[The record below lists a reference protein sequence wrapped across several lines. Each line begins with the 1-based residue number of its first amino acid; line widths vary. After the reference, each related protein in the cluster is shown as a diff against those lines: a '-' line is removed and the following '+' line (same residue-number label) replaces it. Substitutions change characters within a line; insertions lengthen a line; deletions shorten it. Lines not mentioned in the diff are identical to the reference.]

1 MRLAWNGSDAPGT
14 ALPDWNILNLQNKK
28 NVDYRFTQGWHNWFY
43 KYGWHWLVLTFIK
56 MTPTT
61 LSIQQSGNR
70 IDVMTLLVAAGQ

>member
-1 MRLAWNGSDAPGT
+1 
-14 ALPDWNILNLQNKK
+14 
-28 NVDYRFTQGWHNWFY
+28 
-43 KYGWHWLVLTFIK
+43 